1 MGCWGKCGDGSMVQ
15 LILKIKSS
23 FRILLVGIF
32 LIVGLP
38 VQNSV
43 FSATVGD
50 RLIIE
55 LNQYGFTQRQ
65 MEVYLLFRS
74 VLSPGGVSKP
84 WLVGENNWQES
95 VQEFRNDMMIFLET
109 RRLGR
114 FQPQNLRIQQANQKA
129 LAAADKDA
137 AITGAFK
144 RLGIDRW
151 TSLRTIVK
159 VMQVDEYRRLKDSS
173 GDKSWL
179 YEIEKKYVVRRFNG
193 TGQWLPIQPT
203 LGRKPSAI
211 E

>member
-1 MGCWGKCGDGSMVQ
+1 MVQ

-23 FRILLVGIF
+23 FRTLLAGFF
-32 LIVGLP
+32 LIMGLS

-74 VLSPGGVSKP
+74 VLSPGGGESKP
-84 WLVGENNWQES
+84 WLVGESNWQES

>member
-1 MGCWGKCGDGSMVQ
+1 MAQ
-15 LILKIKSS
+15 LILKIKSTFQKLS
-23 FRILLVGIF
+23 AGILF
-32 LIVGLP
+32 LACLNLAKTGY
-38 VQNSV
+38 
-43 FSATVGD
+43 SATVGD

-74 VLSPGGVSKP
+74 VLSPRGEYKP
-84 WLVGENNWQES
+84 WLVGTQNWEES
-95 VQEFRNDMMIFLET
+95 VQAFRDDMMIFLET

-114 FQPQNLRIQQANQKA
+114 FQPQNVSIQQANQKA
-129 LAAADKDA
+129 LAEADRSLA
-137 AITGAFK
+137 VSGTFK

-159 VMQVDEYRRLKDSS
+159 VMQVDKYRRLKNSS
-173 GDKSWL
+173 GDKTWL

-193 TGQWLPIQPT
+193 TGQWLSIQPT
-203 LGRKPSAI
+203 LGRQASAI